1 MSVVIHAAGDPEA
14 LMPAIRREIAGLD
27 SRLAAGEVATMPRV
41 VASSTSPQSA
51 TARMLA
57 VSAII
62 ALLMSAAGTYG
73 VVAYGVAQRTRE
85 FGVRIALGAAPSS
98 IVTLVLRQSAVLAV
112 VGVVLGVAGA
122 LLLSRGM
129 QSILYE
135 TDPRN
140 PLVIGSVALTLGIIT
155 MVAAWIP
162 ARRVVRISP
171 LEALRAD

>member
-1 MSVVIHAAGDPEA
+1 
-14 LMPAIRREIAGLD
+14 MPGIRREIAALD

-41 VASSTSPQSA
+41 VASATSPQSA
-51 TARMLA
+51 TAGMLA
-57 VSAII
+57 VAAIV

-85 FGVRIALGAAPSS
+85 FGVRIALGAAPAD
-98 IVTLVLRQSAVLAV
+98 IVRLVLRQSATLAV
-112 VGVVLGVAGA
+112 AGVVLGVGGA

-129 QSILYE
+129 QEILYE

-140 PLVIGSVALTLGIIT
+140 PAVIGAVALALGLITLI
-155 MVAAWIP
+155 AAWIP